1 MPPFWMDFRCLKG
14 LQTSK
19 PLLVYVLPG
28 VALVPDFRFLKYWIW
43 ELGTSFQIQNG
54 FYEVNRAQTIKL
66 ASQDSLPD
74 KNITEKNRLM
84 AEDPNNLPSSL
95 LGNAI
100 DFR

>member
-1 MPPFWMDFRCLKG
+1 MCCQVWHSS
-14 LQTSK
+14 QTS
-19 PLLVYVLPG
+19 G
-28 VALVPDFRFLKYWIW
+28 FSNIEFW

-66 ASQDSLPD
+66 ASQDSLP
-74 KNITEKNRLM
+74 EKNRLM

>member
-1 MPPFWMDFRCLKG
+1 MRCQVWHSS
-14 LQTSK
+14 QTS
-19 PLLVYVLPG
+19 G
-28 VALVPDFRFLKYWIW
+28 FSNIEFL

-66 ASQDSLPD
+66 ASQGSLPD
-74 KNITEKNRLM
+74 ENITETNRLM